1 MKLLT
6 RDDLDML
13 AHHRQGPCVS
23 IFTPLKRG
31 GPDKEQNRIRLKNIL
46 RKVQK
51 RLEEVGM
58 RNSEIEDFLEP
69 TESFL
74 DSVRRWKQDSDG
86 LVIFVSPQVFRY
98 YRVPSRFQEL
108 VVVSDRFHI
117 KPLLPLLTGDGRF
130 YVLAISQ
137 NDIRLLQCTHHSLRE
152 VALPED
158 TPISLEE
165 AQQYDVVANGH
176 VQFHSGGGPSG
187 GMVFHT
193 QADDSDKAVHKK
205 IVREFVR
212 QVGNGVKK
220 VLSEERAPLVLAG
233 VRDIRALYEDAN
245 TYQNLVEE
253 GIDGNPDRTRAEQLR
268 EAAWEIIGPM
278 FEEVRNQAV
287 GAYKRFQGTGR
298 ASNDLNE
305 VLEASSKG
313 RVEVL
318 LTDLNKHEWGTY
330 DPDSGLVY
338 LHYRQEGGDDDLLNR
353 AALQTL
359 LNGGSVFALETEEMP
374 DGREVAAVYRY

>member
-13 AHHRQGPCVS
+13 AHHRQDPCVS
-23 IFTPLKRG
+23 IFTPLERG
-31 GPDKEQNRIRLKNIL
+31 GPEKEQNRIRLKNVL
-46 RKVQK
+46 RELEK
-51 RLEEVGM
+51 RLAETGM
-58 RNSEIEDFLEP
+58 RNSEIEEFLEP

-74 DSVRRWKQDSDG
+74 GNVRQWKQDSDG
-86 LVIFVSPQVFRY
+86 LALFLSPEVFRY

-108 VVVSDRFHI
+108 VVVSDEFHI

-130 YVLAISQ
+130 YVLALSQ
-137 NDIRLLQCTHHSLRE
+137 NDVRLLQCTHHSLRD
-152 VALPED
+152 VALPDE
-158 TPISLEE
+158 TPTSLEE
-165 AQQYDVVANGH
+165 AQQYDVVTEGH
-176 VQFHSGGGPSG
+176 VQYRSGGGPSG

-212 QVGNGVKK
+212 HVENGVKK
-220 VLSEERAPLVLAG
+220 VLSDEHSPLVLAG
-233 VRDIRALYEDAN
+233 VKDIQALYREAN
-245 TYQNLVEE
+245 TYHNLLDN
-253 GIDGNPDRTRAEQLR
+253 GIDGNPDRAKAEDLKD
-268 EAAWEIIGPM
+268 AAWEIVGPM
-278 FEEVRNQAV
+278 FKEVRDQAI
-287 GAYKRFQGTGR
+287 GAYKRFEGTER
-298 ASNDLNE
+298 ASNDLDE
-305 VLEASSKG
+305 VLEASLNG

-318 LTDLNKHEWGTY
+318 LTDLNRHEWGTY
-330 DPDSGLVY
+330 DPDNGFVY

-359 LNGGSVFALETEEMP
+359 LHGGSVFALETEEMP